1 MATTQQQR
9 SGRLE
14 VRSIDYVPLN
24 ERHGKIWHLG
34 PLWFMS
40 NAQIATLAVGLI
52 SISEG
57 ASLFWSVLAIVIGIL
72 VGTLFMAFH
81 SAQGPQLGLP
91 QMIQSRP
98 QFGYVGALLVWL
110 FAYVQYAGFNV
121 FNTILG
127 GEAMSTT
134 AHGSTK
140 LWIVIVT
147 AVAFAI
153 ALIGYDLIHRAEQ
166 WLTYLMIVI
175 FGIFTIAL
183 FVIHY
188 PAGTF
193 SLGTFKAAPFF
204 GQFGVVA
211 GYQISWAIYVSDYSR
226 YMPPDVTVRK
236 TFYWTYWGSAI
247 GGAWMMIVGAV
258 LAAWAGKSFD
268 GTGIAELN
276 SVGNHVFDGFGA
288 VVLILAAIG
297 LASVTAL
304 NMYGGSLTLI
314 SAIDSLKKVRPTLSM
329 RVITVG
335 FTAVLSL
342 VGALAATHNFLTNFN
357 NFLLLILYLFIP
369 WTAVNLVDYYIV
381 RRGHYAIAEI
391 FKPDGMYGRWG
402 WRGIL
407 AYLIG
412 FARHDPVLQRRHA
425 VRGRGSQGARERG
438 HLVLHRAAG
447 GGRAVLHLQP
457 LHRHRGRAAGG
468 AGRGGRTG
476 AGRGPGP
483 GHRRVTGPTDLRDG
497 DLARLPDVGVTDL
510 LVPPQVITAQ
520 HDAAIRERHPAV
532 VVAVHGAQPDAGSAA
547 RHRPHDQVR
556 LRAGRDRGRQRRR
569 PAARAT
575 GPARRRKT
583 GRTLGASR
591 RD

>member
-1 MATTQQQR
+1 MTNAHP
-9 SGRLE
+9 RLGGIE

-57 ASLFWSVLAIVIGIL
+57 ASLFWSVLAIVIGVL

-147 AVAFAI
+147 VAALLI
-153 ALIGYDLIHRAEQ
+153 ALVGYDLIHRTEQ
-166 WLTYLMIVI
+166 WLTYVMIII
-175 FGIFTIAL
+175 FGIFTITL
-183 FVIHY
+183 FFIHY
-188 PAGTF
+188 PPGTF
-193 SLGTFKAAPFF
+193 SIGTFKAAPFF

-226 YMPPDVTVRK
+226 YMPPSATVRQ
-236 TFYWTYWGSAI
+236 TFNWTYWGSAI
-247 GGAWMMIVGAV
+247 GGGWMMIVGAV
-258 LAAWAGKSFD
+258 LAAWAGKNFD
-268 GTGIAELN
+268 GTGIAELKA
-276 SVGNHVFDGFGA
+276 VGDHVFSGFGG
-288 VVLILAAIG
+288 VVLVLAALG
-297 LASVTAL
+297 LVSVTAL

-314 SAIDSLKKVRPTLSM
+314 SAVDSFKKVRPTLAI

-335 FTAVLSL
+335 LTAALSL
-342 VGALAATHNFLTNFN
+342 IGALAASKHFLTNFN

-391 FKPDGMYGRWG
+391 FNPHGMYGRWG

-407 AYLIG
+407 AYTAG
-412 FARHDPVLQRRHA
+412 FAAMVPFFNVGTLYE
-425 VRGRGSQGARERG
+425 GP
-438 HLVLHRAAG
+438 AAK
-447 GGRAVLHLQP
+447 AL
-457 LHRHRGRAAGG
+457 GG
-468 AGRGGRTG
+468 ADISFFIGLPV
-476 AGRGPGP
+476 AGILCYVLSRSIDVAAET
-483 GHRRVTGPTDLRDG
+483 RVAQAEMDELE
-497 DLARLPDVGVTDL
+497 AAA
-510 LVPPQVITAQ
+510 AQ
-520 HDAAIRERHPAV
+520 HELP
-532 VVAVHGAQPDAGSAA
+532 
-547 RHRPHDQVR
+547 
-556 LRAGRDRGRQRRR
+556 
-569 PAARAT
+569 
-575 GPARRRKT
+575 
-583 GRTLGASR
+583 
-591 RD
+591 